1 MYSIPDFTVDAFKF
15 PLITLDA
22 KMFPVVES
30 SQPGQTIGKFFS
42 AAATIQE
49 SFGSIS

>member
-1 MYSIPDFTVDAFKF
+1 MYSIPDFTVDACKF
-15 PLITLDA
+15 PLITFDA

-30 SQPGQTIGKFFS
+30 SQPGQTIGRFFL
-42 AAATIQE
+42 AASTIHE